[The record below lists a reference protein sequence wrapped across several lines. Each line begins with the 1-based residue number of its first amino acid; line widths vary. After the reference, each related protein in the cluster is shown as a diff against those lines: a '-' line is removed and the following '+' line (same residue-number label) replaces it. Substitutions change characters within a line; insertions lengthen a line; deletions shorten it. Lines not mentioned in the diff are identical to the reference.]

1 MNISSVVS
9 NAVKPQLPSVQASTS
24 IPAKMTAPEAEP
36 TLSAKEARAKEFYTR
51 EEEPWKGKFY
61 LYGNNSRSA
70 EKRPMTKEFYLR
82 QLETDASINLTIQQ
96 SYYDRFR
103 KELIELRPDLAN
115 KGFSYTLGDDAQIK
129 VIAPENSLSEDEIKW
144 LTDTLNNIE
153 DFKEN
158 VQSHARIM
166 MKLVDHDTEKFGE
179 KYILNLMNFQDTID
193 YGKIVAI
200 RKNDL
205 SEEWIRQI
213 HENAEKREPSL
224 IDIRA

>member
-9 NAVKPQLPSVQASTS
+9 NAVKPQLPSVQPNLST
-24 IPAKMTAPEAEP
+24 PTKTAVSEAES

-61 LYGNNSRSA
+61 IYGNDFIKS
-70 EKRPMTKEFYLR
+70 EERPMTKEHYLR
-82 QLETDASINLTIQQ
+82 HLESNAWINLTAQQ

-129 VIAPENSLSEDEIKW
+129 IIAPENSLSESDKKW

-153 DFKEN
+153 YFKES

-166 MKLVDHDTEKFGE
+166 MELVDHDTEKFGGQ
-179 KYILNLMNFQDTID
+179 YILNLMNFQDTID
-193 YGKIVAI
+193 YGKVVAV

-213 HENAEKREPSL
+213 HENAEKRKSSL
-224 IDIRA
+224 IDIKA